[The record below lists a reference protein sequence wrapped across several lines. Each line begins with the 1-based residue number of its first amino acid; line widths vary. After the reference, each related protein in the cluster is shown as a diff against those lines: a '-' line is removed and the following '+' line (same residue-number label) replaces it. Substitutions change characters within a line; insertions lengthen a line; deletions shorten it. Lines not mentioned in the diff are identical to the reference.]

1 MPLPINVEE
10 VLQGRVV
17 EWERLEFKAGWNP
30 EATLHTLCAFANDFH
45 NLGGGYL
52 SIGVGAEGG
61 QPVLPPSG
69 IAAGQLDGIQREI
82 LNLGYRLTPH
92 YHPVVEP
99 YIIQGSH
106 VLVLWA
112 PGGQSRPYKAPVSL
126 AKTNTRHAYYIRK
139 ASATVEA
146 KGDDERDLLDLAARV
161 PFDDRPNQRAA
172 LADLELP
179 LIQAH
184 LREIG
189 SDLLAES
196 SHLDFAELCERMKI
210 VDGPREH
217 LWPRNVGLL
226 FFNSQPENFFP
237 QVQIDVVQLP
247 EGAGGDRIIE
257 RIFTG
262 PLGRQLRD
270 ALAFIRNGI
279 LQEEVRKRPDRA
291 EADRFF
297 NYPYPAV
304 EEALVNA
311 VYHRSYKEREP
322 IEVRVLPDHITIT
335 SYPGPDRSISI
346 ADLEAGS
353 FVARRYRNRRIG
365 EFLKELKLTEGRGT
379 GVPKIIRSMRAN
391 GSPPPQFRTDED
403 RTYFA
408 TILPVHPL
416 LVPQTDQV
424 GEQVGQV
431 MDRLSRTAG
440 KQVLR
445 EIGEPAVRVLAYCT
459 EARSRG
465 EIQDHLGP
473 EWSVK
478 RVRSNLLHPLL
489 QVGLLERTQPES
501 PRSPTQRYQTTALG
515 QVVLA
520 GPSMPLG
527 DK

>member
-10 VLQGRVV
+10 VLRGRVV
-17 EWERLEFKAGWNP
+17 EWERLEFKEGWNP
-30 EATLHTLCAFANDFH
+30 EAVLHTLCAFANDFH

-52 SIGVGAEGG
+52 FVGVAAEDGR
-61 QPVLPPSG
+61 PVLPPSG
-69 IAAGQLDGIQREI
+69 LAPAQLDRIQQEI
-82 LNLGYRLTPH
+82 LNLGYRLAPH

-99 YIIQGSH
+99 YVIDGEN

-139 ASATVEA
+139 ASSTVEA
-146 KGDDERDLLDLAARV
+146 RGEDERDLLDLAARI
-161 PFDDRPNQRAA
+161 PFDDRPHQRAT
-172 LADLELP
+172 LTDLELP

-189 SDLLAES
+189 SDLLTES
-196 SHLDFAELCERMKI
+196 SRLEFAALCERMKI
-210 VDGPREH
+210 VDGPPEH
-217 LWPRNVGLL
+217 PWPRNVGLL
-226 FFNSQPENFFP
+226 FFNGHPDAFFP

-247 EGAGGDRIIE
+247 EGAGGDRIVE
-257 RIFTG
+257 RTFVG
-262 PLGRQLRD
+262 PLGWQLRD
-270 ALAFIRNGI
+270 ALAYIRNSV
-279 LQEEVRKRPDRA
+279 LYEEVRKHPDQA

-297 NYPYPAV
+297 NYPYAAV

-311 VYHRSYKEREP
+311 VYHRSYEVREP

-379 GVPKIIRSMRAN
+379 GVPKIIRAMRNN
-391 GSPPPQFRTDED
+391 GSPPPQFRTDHD

-416 LVPQTDQV
+416 LA
-424 GEQVGQV
+424 EQVKQV
-431 MDRLSRTAG
+431 TEQVALVPDRLSRLAG
-440 KQVLR
+440 DQLTR
-445 EIGEPAVRVLAYCT
+445 ELGEVAWRVLAYCT
-459 EARSRG
+459 EPRSRG
-465 EIQDHLGP
+465 EIQEHLGSG
-473 EWSVK
+473 WSIS
-478 RVRSNLLHPLL
+478 RVRAMLIRPMLER
-489 QVGLLERTQPES
+489 GLLEMTQPES
-501 PRSPTQRYQTTALG
+501 PRSPTQQYRTTALG
-515 QVVLA
+515 SSIL
-520 GPSMPLG
+520 
-527 DK
+527 DKGAPT